1 MQQHNVK
8 FLNLPEPHPSVR
20 FLEKAA
26 RAITLARTWA
36 TEARAVSLPDLLP
49 PADGSDLRALL
60 ATIDARQVLDAEAQG
75 LLASVIDACGAALA
89 AAPAGIRAGGSRLEI
104 ILEMRDALLPVVAA
118 VDEALDL
125 AAALRMGR
133 DLARQ

>member
-8 FLNLPEPHPSVR
+8 
-20 FLEKAA
+20 
-26 RAITLARTWA
+26 
-36 TEARAVSLPDLLP
+36 
-49 PADGSDLRALL
+49 
-60 ATIDARQVLDAEAQG
+60 
-75 LLASVIDACGAALA
+75 CGAALA

-118 VDEALDL
+118 VGEALDL

-133 DLARQ
+133 DLARR